1 MTTLH
6 LRKSIGRSPLRRGLL
21 LIPLAL
27 VCFGLSPRAQA
38 VTPAP
43 DGAYPGFNTAEGTNA
58 LFSLSSGVWNTAL
71 GGQALFKDTTGS
83 VNTAVGLNALYSNTT
98 GSQNVAIGTQALQ
111 SSTSSGNTA
120 TGYAALFSNTI
131 GDANTANGAFA
142 LVNNT
147 TGFDNVAVGWEA
159 LVSNTGGHFN
169 TATGFQALFR
179 NTTGHSNTADGVGAI
194 HSNADGS
201 FNVAMGGF
209 VGLNIIHGNSNIYI
223 GYGVSGPSDESA
235 TTRIG
240 NIGSTAYNPGR
251 YVQVDAAGK
260 LGYVVS
266 SRRYKHDIN
275 PMDEASE
282 ALFALKPVTFRYNG
296 DIDPAHQ
303 KMFGLIAEEVD
314 KVSPDLV
321 VRNQKGEPET
331 VRFDSINAMLLNE
344 FLKEH
349 RKVQELEAT
358 ATQQQQAIKALTASL
373 KEQASKIQ
381 KVSAQ
386 LEVSK
391 TAPQTVLNNQ

>member
-38 VTPAP
+38 VVPAP

-240 NIGSTAYNPGR
+240 NIGSTAYNTGR

-391 TAPQTVLNNQ
+391 AAPQTVLNN

>member
-1 MTTLH
+1 
-6 LRKSIGRSPLRRGLL
+6 
-21 LIPLAL
+21 
-27 VCFGLSPRAQA
+27 LSPVAQA
-38 VTPAP
+38 VVPAP

-194 HSNADGS
+194 HYNADGS

-240 NIGSTAYNPGR
+240 NIGSTAYNTGR

-266 SRRYKHDIN
+266 SRRYKHEIK
-275 PMDEASE
+275 PMEKASE
-282 ALFALKPVTFRYNG
+282 GLYALKPVTYRYNG
-296 DIDPAHQ
+296 DIDPAHVR
-303 KMFGLIAEEVD
+303 MFGLIAEEVN
-314 KVSPDLV
+314 KVAPDLV
-321 VRNQKGEPET
+321 VRNEKGEPET
-331 VRFDSINAMLLNE
+331 LRLDSINAMLLNE

-349 RKVQELEAT
+349 QKVRRLEA
-358 ATQQQQAIKALTASL
+358 ALAAVNERL
-373 KEQASKIQ
+373 KEQDAKIDKVNAKVELTKPASQMAINSQ
-381 KVSAQ
+381 
-386 LEVSK
+386 
-391 TAPQTVLNNQ
+391 